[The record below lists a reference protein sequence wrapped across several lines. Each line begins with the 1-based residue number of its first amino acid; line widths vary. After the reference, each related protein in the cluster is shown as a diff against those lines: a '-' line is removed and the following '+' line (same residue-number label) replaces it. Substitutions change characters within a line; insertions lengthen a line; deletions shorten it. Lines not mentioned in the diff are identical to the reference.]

1 MQKVPVPNCTPE
13 RQTLIKRGMMMKKVL
28 LIILIAIINLSISQ
42 APSMAIQTN
51 EVDNFTT
58 SLEEQE
64 KEYGISEFIEQS
76 KKYSEEFDL
85 SQIFSD
91 GLTGNFNNNLIIKVI
106 FKLLGDNFKQS
117 ILTVSAIIIVIII
130 NSILKAISEN
140 LGNKSVSKMAY
151 YIQYILIVTLLMKNF
166 SDIIGGIKVA
176 IQDLASFSTT
186 LIPLMTTLIIATGNL
201 TTSSLIE
208 PILLSM
214 VTFISNFITN
224 IVIPLV
230 LVATSFG
237 IISKLS
243 DEVRVEKLS
252 KFINKG
258 SLWVLTTVLGIFIGI
273 ASLESGLTSNVDNVT
288 KKAGK
293 SVVSVAVP
301 VVGGILGDAI
311 DTIVG
316 YTNIIKN
323 AAGIV
328 GIFVI
333 LSICLK
339 PIMNLLTLT
348 AVYKLGSALCEPVAD
363 KKVVELIDVMANTF
377 KTMLGVMFAIT
388 IMIVIGVALVIKMT
402 S

>member
-1 MQKVPVPNCTPE
+1 
-13 RQTLIKRGMMMKKVL
+13 MKKVL